1 MHTVLYLIMFFDGAS
16 FPPRK
21 GMPLTMIGGAF
32 WKKIKRPYL
41 LWGTL
46 VCAMPILPSIAD
58 QQATVVMLLLL
69 PMSVAWVR
77 RRGYELFLV
86 VHIIFSAIT
95 LVGCF

>member
-1 MHTVLYLIMFFDGAS
+1 
-16 FPPRK
+16 
-21 GMPLTMIGGAF
+21 
-32 WKKIKRPYL
+32 
-41 LWGTL
+41 
-46 VCAMPILPSIAD
+46 MPILPSIAD